1 MRVAVF
7 GLGYVGSVSAAC
19 LASAGHDIVGV
30 DVDEHKLAQFRQGRS
45 PINEPGLDGALGRMV
60 SQGRITVTNDTA
72 AAVGSAEVSLVCV
85 GTPSRRNGSLDSQ
98 YLERVLEEIGSAL
111 GRHQDYHVVAVRS
124 TLLPG
129 VLSSRLIPILERAS
143 GRTVGVDIGVCVNPE
158 FLREGSAIAD
168 FEKPPFTLV
177 GESDRRAGDRL
188 LGVYAHLQAP
198 VHRVRPDEASMVKYA
213 SNNFHALK
221 VAFANEIGAICR
233 SLAINGQQVMDV
245 FCEDHEL
252 NISRRYL
259 RPGFAFGGS
268 CLPKDLRAMVYTAKD
283 RDVATPLLNHV
294 LASNDAQIQ
303 RVVDMVLEKRTQRV
317 ALVGLSF
324 KVGSDDLRESPLV
337 RLAEELIGK
346 GVPLSIYDPD
356 VALSGVFGR
365 NRAYVDEH
373 LPHVGKLVVHDFD
386 ALVNGADLIIVGKRL
401 PDVSG
406 LPERLR
412 EGQRVI
418 DLAGAP
424 ELSMAIRP
432 WADSVAAGG
441 AATLAGAKP
450 EP

>member
-1 MRVAVF
+1 
-7 GLGYVGSVSAAC
+7 VSAAC